1 MYYNPSSL
9 PYNPTAPLR
18 NTIPYVP
25 LEIGED
31 SVRLSHLVPAEDVNK
46 DLRAF
51 ISETNSRRTP
61 AAAAETRFLKE
72 SLGLE
77 TIHRNLMVLGSV
89 LEDDALSLSSDGE
102 QGDVLLEG
110 GSASHYPPR
119 TLKEIYSLPHKNRG
133 DLKEDEVAGEAVEAV
148 VNAVPPDEL
157 SQRELDALLT
167 ERDTTG
173 MSDVGLGEKW
183 HVDAVPRRHRVD
195 CAACRAAAGVLAGR
209 GGEEDAVG
217 DSGAL

>member
-31 SVRLSHLVPAEDVNK
+31 SVRLSHLVPAEYVNK

-119 TLKEIYSLPHKNRG
+119 TLKEIYSLPAQ
-133 DLKEDEVAGEAVEAV
+133 E
-148 VNAVPPDEL
+148 
-157 SQRELDALLT
+157 S
-167 ERDTTG
+167 
-173 MSDVGLGEKW
+173 
-183 HVDAVPRRHRVD
+183 RRSE
-195 CAACRAAAGVLAGR
+195 GGR
-209 GGEEDAVG
+209 GGGRGGGGGGQRGAAGRALAAGAGCAV
-217 DSGAL
+217 DGARHRPA